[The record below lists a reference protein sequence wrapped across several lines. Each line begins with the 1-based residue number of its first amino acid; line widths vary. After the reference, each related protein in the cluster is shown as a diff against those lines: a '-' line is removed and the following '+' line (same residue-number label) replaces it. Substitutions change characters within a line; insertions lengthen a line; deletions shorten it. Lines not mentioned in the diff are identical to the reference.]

1 VVFGGHTWAVEIA
14 GRLLVAL
21 PALTEAPF
29 RRTVILMLNHDEGGA
44 VGVIINRPTQL
55 SIADA
60 LPKWDDRAAE
70 PAVVFEGGPVQPEL
84 AIAIGHDGAGALD
97 TIDLEGD
104 PDARTAGSMRVFSGY
119 AGWSGG
125 QLESEI
131 VDGAWVVV
139 DAEPGDAFR
148 TDAED
153 LWHLVL
159 RRQDEPL
166 RHLGLLPDDLSVN

>member
-1 VVFGGHTWAVEIA
+1 VEIA

-29 RRTVILMLNHDEGGA
+29 RRTVILMLNHGDGGA
-44 VGVIINRPTQL
+44 VGVIINRPTEL
-55 SIADA
+55 TVADVM
-60 LPKWDDRAAE
+60 PKWYDRAAE
-70 PAVVFEGGPVQPEL
+70 PAVVFEGGPVQPDL
-84 AIAIGHDGAGALD
+84 AIALGRDAAGALD
-97 TIDLEGD
+97 TIDLAGD
-104 PDARTAGSMRVFSGY
+104 PTDRVEGSMRVFSGY

-125 QLESEI
+125 QLENEI

-139 DAEPGDAFR
+139 NAEPGDAFR

-153 LWHLVL
+153 LWHVVL